1 MILLWL
7 LIVTVAGAI
16 AAWVLGWWSKAA
28 SRWVTLV
35 ALFADCVLLL
45 VLWAPQ
51 WTAQGLPPGEQWLA
65 EFDWPWIGPLGVRF
79 HLAADGLSLLLLALT
94 VFLGIAAVSA
104 SWTEIQARVGA
115 FHLCLLMT
123 LAGIMGVFTALDLF
137 LFYFFWEL
145 MLVPMYFLIAIWGHE
160 NRVPA
165 AIKFFLF
172 TQGGSLLMFVAILA
186 LYFIHGRDTGV
197 YSFDYRQ
204 WVQAEPTGAI
214 AWWLMLGFFISFAV
228 KLPVVGL
235 HTWLP
240 DAHTEAPTGGSV
252 LLAGLLLKTGAYGL
266 LRFALPLFPTASNEI
281 AWFAMILGVAG
292 ILYGAFLAFAQPD
305 AKRLVAYTSVSH
317 LGFVLLGIYAG
328 TNLALQGA
336 IVILLAH
343 GLSAGGLFIVVGAV
357 QERLHTR
364 QLDELGGLWSSMP
377 RLGGVA
383 LLLALASLGLPG
395 LANFVGEFLVLTGTF
410 AVSPTLAAIGAIGF
424 VLSSVY
430 SLWLIYRV
438 FQGPQRQAVKAV
450 DLGAREMVIFSLI
463 IAAILWL
470 GLYPQPVLN
479 TARPPVESLLN
490 SITHVEG
497 EPGSQPQTVSFE
509 APAADYDRL
518 AKGDP

>member
-1 MILLWL
+1 
-7 LIVTVAGAI
+7 
-16 AAWVLGWWSKAA
+16 
-28 SRWVTLV
+28 
-35 ALFADCVLLL
+35 
-45 VLWAPQ
+45 
-51 WTAQGLPPGEQWLA
+51 
-65 EFDWPWIGPLGVRF
+65 
-79 HLAADGLSLLLLALT
+79 
-94 VFLGIAAVSA
+94 
-104 SWTEIQARVGA
+104 
-115 FHLCLLMT
+115 
-123 LAGIMGVFTALDLF
+123 
-137 LFYFFWEL
+137 
-145 MLVPMYFLIAIWGHE
+145 
-160 NRVPA
+160 
-165 AIKFFLF
+165 
-172 TQGGSLLMFVAILA
+172 MFVAILA

-204 WVQAEPTGAI
+204 WVQAEPTGAV
-214 AWWLMLGFFISFAV
+214 ARWLMLGFFISFAV

-266 LRFALPLFPTASNEI
+266 LRFALPLFPTASSKI
-281 AWFAMILGVAG
+281 AWFAMVLGVAG

-328 TNLALQGA
+328 TPLALQGA

-343 GLSAGGLFIVVGAV
+343 GLSTGGLFIVVGAL

-377 RLGGVA
+377 RMGGVA
-383 LLLALASLGLPG
+383 LFLALASLGLPG

-410 AVSPTLAAIGAIGF
+410 AVSPALAAIGAIGF

-438 FQGPQRQAVKAV
+438 FQGPQRQGVAAA

-463 IAAILWL
+463 IAAIVWL
-470 GLYPQPVLN
+470 GIYPQPILN
-479 TARPPVESLLN
+479 TAKPPVESLLN
-490 SITHVEG
+490 SVARTEG
-497 EPGSQPQTVSFE
+497 EPGLQPP
-509 APAADYDRL
+509 PALLEGPLRGRDRL
-518 AKGDP
+518 VQGDP